1 MADAG
6 GSARVGSRRAGSR
19 ATQKKSKVKPLGAAA
34 IAAIESNESVGRKFI
49 DDISPGGHGSRYHLG
64 VAEGKGFGDATFS
77 IKVLTVEGQP
87 TEHVSLRHLLRAPGR
102 VHHAEGV
109 TTAVRSGSHV
119 VLDGSPRSGFEIY
132 AVLSP
137 EQGLHAVDLLGL
149 GAKRSSSRRAS
160 SAGKN
165 GYYFNR
171 SSERRRA
178 SANRKAALAA
188 LPRKQKKI
196 WKETRRSSSGGAPN
210 GWLSFF

>member
-34 IAAIESNESVGRKFI
+34 VAAIESNESVGRKFI
-49 DDISPGGHGSRYHLG
+49 DDISPGGRGSRYHLG
-64 VAEGKGFGDATFS
+64 VAEGRGYGDASFD
-77 IKVLTVEGQP
+77 IKVLTVDGQP

-102 VHHAEGV
+102 VHHANGV
-109 TTAVRSGSHV
+109 TTAVRPGSHV
-119 VLDGSPRSGFEIY
+119 VLDGSSRSGFEIY

-137 EQGLHAVDLLGL
+137 EQGLHAVELLGL
-149 GAKRSSSRRAS
+149 GKHSSARRSS

-165 GYYFNR
+165 GYFFNR